1 MSAFFNSS
9 ILISLILF
17 IGMLLMDFAGFKLRL
32 NRNKKNITDTHTG
45 LGPAEGALLGLLSL
59 LLAFTFNLSA
69 SRYDARRQT
78 IIDEANNIGTAILR
92 TQLYPDSTRDYL
104 KTDFKKYVEARIKYY
119 ETGNDEEKTQAAL
132 SNSSLISQ
140 RIWNNVAALSQK
152 PENILRSQQMIPA
165 LNNMIDIT
173 TTRDD
178 KRVAYVPNSI
188 LNLLFILC
196 LTTAFI
202 IGYGRKEKKI
212 DSILL
217 FGFTLMICI
226 TVYLILDLDHARSGI
241 ITMDKAHLKILELN
255 NMFK

>member
-1 MSAFFNSS
+1 MSQFFNSS
-9 ILISLILF
+9 ILISILLF

-32 NRNKKNITDTHTG
+32 NRNKKNNVDSHTG

-92 TQLYPDSTRDYL
+92 TQLYPDSIRDYL
-104 KTDFKKYVEARIKYY
+104 KTDFKKYVEARIAYY
-119 ETGNDEEKTQAAL
+119 ETGNDEEKTQAAQ
-132 SNSSLISQ
+132 NHSSLISQ
-140 RIWNNVAALSQK
+140 RIWNNIAALSQK
-152 PENILRSQQMIPA
+152 PDNTFRSQQMIPA

-196 LTTAFI
+196 LVSAFI

-212 DSILL
+212 DWVLL
-217 FGFTLMICI
+217 VGFTLMISI
-226 TVYLILDLDHARSGI
+226 TIYLILDLDHARSGI
-241 ITMDKAHLKILELN
+241 ITMDKAHTKILELR

>member
-1 MSAFFNSS
+1 MSGFFNSS
-9 ILISLILF
+9 VLISILLF
-17 IGMLLMDFAGFKLRL
+17 LGMLLLDLAGFRVRL
-32 NRNKKNITDTHTG
+32 NRNKKNITETHTG
-45 LGPAEGALLGLLSL
+45 LGSAEGALLGLLSL

-78 IIDEANNIGTAILR
+78 LIDEANNIGTAILR
-92 TQLYPDSTRDYL
+92 TQLYPDSVRNSL
-104 KTDFKKYVEARIKYY
+104 KTDFKEYVEARIKYY

-132 SNSSLISQ
+132 NHSMLVSQ
-140 RIWNNVAALSQK
+140 RIWNTVAALSQK
-152 PENILRSQQMIPA
+152 PENVFRSQQMVPA

-196 LTTAFI
+196 LASAFI
-202 IGYGRKEKKI
+202 IGYGRKEKKV
-212 DSILL
+212 DWILL
-217 FGFTLMICI
+217 LGFTTMISI
-226 TVYLILDLDHARSGI
+226 TVYLILDLDHARTGI
-241 ITMDKAHLKILELN
+241 ITMDKAHLKILELR